1 MVLSLSALGSL
12 GGLLLGNPAPF
23 AFKYT
28 FGNLLALGSSSFLV
42 GPAKQCRD
50 MLTPERRTASI
61 VYFVTLFGTLWSV
74 FVLKWRLVSFACV
87 ILQFGA
93 LTWYML
99 SYVPYGQQ
107 CLKKT
112 VGFVNKK

>member
-1 MVLSLSALGSL
+1 MTA

-28 FGNLLALGSSSFLV
+28 SGNILAVSSSGFLV

-50 MLTPERRTASI
+50 MLAPERRTAST
-61 VYFVTLFGTLWSV
+61 VYVVTLVGTLWSV
-74 FVLKWRLVSFACV
+74 FVLKWRLVSFGCV
-87 ILQFGA
+87 LLQFGA

-99 SYVPYGQQ
+99 SYVPYGQA

-112 VGFVNKK
+112 VGRLAP